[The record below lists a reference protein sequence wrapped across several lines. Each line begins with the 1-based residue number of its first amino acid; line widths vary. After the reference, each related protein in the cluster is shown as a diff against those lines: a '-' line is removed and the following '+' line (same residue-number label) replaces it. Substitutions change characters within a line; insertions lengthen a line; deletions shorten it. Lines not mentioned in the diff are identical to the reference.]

1 MVRSPFLELD
11 PGHQERM
18 EPAAHIHLRGGKT
31 ISPVAFTAFRQVT
44 KEASRYLKLF
54 EMRQQDTTGSHSEAS
69 SDPTGVHEMAFLIIS
84 DQDRIHDPIIWNVAS
99 DDELLTAIGPPF

>member
-1 MVRSPFLELD
+1 
-11 PGHQERM
+11 
-18 EPAAHIHLRGGKT
+18 
-31 ISPVAFTAFRQVT
+31 VAFTAFRQVT

-54 EMRQQDTTGSHSEAS
+54 EMRQQHTTGSHSEAS

-84 DQDRIHDPIIWNVAS
+84 DQYRIHDPIIWNVAS